1 MAYYVQWLFGRLI
14 ELLGYLF
21 FGLRIEGTE
30 NLKKC
35 ELPVIFV
42 PNHKSW
48 IDHFIIIAGGLRRR
62 GVIPVHVLAA
72 DDIYKIPV
80 VGTICWA
87 LGAYPARYGSGL
99 EISLAPL
106 LKEMAKGESTGL
118 YPEAGITK
126 GYGEFKNPKP
136 GAAWLALKTG
146 RQLLPMAIKGLEN
159 FTWSSLFFGRRS
171 VTLRIGEPFRLQG
184 SADNP
189 DDVARGTELIMARI
203 KSIYFDIPDRKG
215 IPAEE
220 SHYAAQ

>member
-1 MAYYVQWLFGRLI
+1 MSYYVQWLFGRLI
-14 ELLGYLF
+14 EFAGYIF
-21 FGLRIEGTE
+21 FNLQLEGTE
-30 NLKKC
+30 NLEKC

-72 DDIYKIPV
+72 DDIYEMPV

-118 YPEAGITK
+118 YPEAGISK
-126 GYGEFKNPKP
+126 GYGEFKKPKP

-146 RQLLPMAIKGLEN
+146 RQLLPMAIKGLDN
-159 FTWSSLFFGRRS
+159 FTWSSLLFGGRS
-171 VTLRIGEPFRLQG
+171 VTLRMGEPFRLSG
-184 SADNP
+184 SAENAA
-189 DDVARGTELIMARI
+189 DVERGTAIIMEKI
-203 KSIYFDIPDRKG
+203 KEIYFSIPEAHHGLETITKDI
-215 IPAEE
+215 
-220 SHYAAQ
+220 